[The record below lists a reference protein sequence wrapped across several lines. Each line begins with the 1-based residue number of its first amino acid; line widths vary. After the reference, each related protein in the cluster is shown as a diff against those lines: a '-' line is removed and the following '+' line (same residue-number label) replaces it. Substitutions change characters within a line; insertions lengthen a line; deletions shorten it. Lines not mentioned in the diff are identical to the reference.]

1 MSKRRGDPDNID
13 EPRVVSQFDRG
24 LKGRVVEFIRK
35 EKVADS
41 MMDFLRLAS
50 EFYLGS
56 YERSGGVVK
65 RRFPVRSAVEEKEV
79 AQKARDEIS
88 PSKRH
93 RVS

>member
-1 MSKRRGDPDNID
+1 MSKRRGDPDSID
-13 EPRVVSQFDRG
+13 EPRVVSQFDRE

-50 EFYLGS
+50 EFYLAS
-56 YERSGGVVK
+56 YERSGGMVK
-65 RRFPVRSAVEEKEV
+65 RRFPVRSAAEDKEGT
-79 AQKARDEIS
+79 QKARDEVT